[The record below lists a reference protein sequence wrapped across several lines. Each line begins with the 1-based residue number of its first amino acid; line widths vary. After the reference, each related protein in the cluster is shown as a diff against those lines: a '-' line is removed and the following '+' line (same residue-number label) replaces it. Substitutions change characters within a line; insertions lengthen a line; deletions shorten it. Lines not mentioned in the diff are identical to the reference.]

1 MKKVLMLDGVNLSIN
16 DLKEILQG
24 NLDVVVEIQDHVKNH
39 ILQSRNTV
47 DMIVQKKI
55 PIYGISTGFGK
66 FKEIY
71 IPHQEMVDL
80 QKNLII
86 SHASCVGEPLKPHIV
101 LVMMILRLNCLIR
114 GFSGVRMSLIESLQQ
129 AINKKIIPK
138 VPCQGSVGAS
148 GDLAPL
154 SHLALGLMGI
164 GEIWNDGQYIAADM
178 ALKMHNFE
186 PLEFM
191 EKEGLAMNNGTQM
204 MAAIN
209 LETLMRSQYVMNAA
223 DLALGLTSYA
233 LQTNYHFLK
242 NYSISDNKS
251 KNIVFNLIGE
261 QWTDQIKTNPKSIQ
275 TAFTTHQIIR
285 QSIQE
290 NLRILER
297 EINSTSDNPIIDNEQ
312 QSAKSGGNF
321 HGEYMGML
329 ADNMCIALQRL
340 CIFSERRQERLVNSE
355 IGDCGLP
362 MFLTAKGGLLN
373 GYMIPQYTSAAL
385 VSENK
390 VLSHPSCID
399 TVPTS
404 ANIEDHVSMGA
415 YSARKGL
422 QIIQN
427 AEYIIAIELM
437 CAAQGLEFAKIQLP
451 PKIQSCLKYIR
462 SIIPDVKT
470 QDIFMNQYIEIMAKN
485 IRDGHINH
493 LMEELQLL

>member
-1 MKKVLMLDGVNLSIN
+1 MKKVLTLDGANLQLN
-16 DLKEILQG
+16 DLKEILKG
-24 NLDVVVEIQDHVKNH
+24 DLDIVVEIQDHVKNH

-86 SHASCVGEPLKPHIV
+86 SHASCVGEPLKPNIV

-114 GFSGVRMSLIESLQQ
+114 GFSGVRMCLIESLQQ
-129 AINKKIIPK
+129 AINKKLIPK

-164 GEIWNDGQYIAADM
+164 GEIWIDGQYIDADQ
-178 ALKMHNFE
+178 ALKINDFE
-186 PLEFM
+186 PLEYM

-209 LETLMRSQYVMNAA
+209 LETLMRSQYVMDAA

-233 LQTNYHFLK
+233 LQTNYNFLK
-242 NYSISDNKS
+242 CHKGNSNKTL
-251 KNIVFNLIGE
+251 NILSSLIGE
-261 QWTDQIKTNPKSIQ
+261 TCQEQIKTNPKSIQ

-285 QSIQE
+285 QSIEE
-290 NLRILER
+290 NLKILER
-297 EINSTSDNPIIDNEQ
+297 EINSTSDNPIIDNER
-312 QSAKSGGNF
+312 QSARSGGNF

-355 IGDCGLP
+355 VGDCGLP
-362 MFLTAKGGLLN
+362 MFLTSKGGLLN

-390 VLSHPSCID
+390 VLTHPSCID

-415 YSARKGL
+415 YSARKAM
-422 QIIQN
+422 QVVSN

-451 PKIQSCLKYIR
+451 PKISSCLKFIR
-462 SIIPDVKT
+462 NIIPDVKT
-470 QDIFMNQYIEIMAKN
+470 QDIFMNQYIELMAHN
-485 IRDGHINH
+485 LRHGQINQ
-493 LMEELQLL
+493 LMQELQLL